1 MKLSQ
6 KTKSIV
12 IQTAICLAAGL
23 ITILLTQ
30 DYLFSFG
37 ALKTLEQKH
46 IDERFQKRGVINI
59 KDTSQVIIVEIT
71 QNTYDGIPVHWPW
84 PRDIYAHVI
93 RNLNKAG
100 ARAIGIDLIMST
112 PDQIS
117 ALNDS
122 AMFNAIRECK
132 NVVVAGKISIME
144 GSISKVEM
152 NNGTKVAVEGNA
164 GYTISKEKENYN
176 SVYFPAD
183 SSIGIVEMVNDEDGV
198 TRRYLPFRYSPSTDK
213 LIPSFSFAI
222 VNKYYKLPSMTISDI
237 TPDYFVL
244 HGHKI
249 PRFDRISML
258 INFYGPS
265 RTFKYFDFIDVLDDK
280 DFKTKDEIE
289 LGEDINTWDD
299 PNNGYLQSGIFKNK
313 IVLIGS
319 TLPEDKDILPIA
331 FAKGDRQG
339 DNLING
345 VEIHANAIENILS
358 NNFLIKEPKPVEIAI
373 IIFLSFFTFFVT
385 SRFKIRFNSS
395 LFLELFN
402 LIIIAAMLTGV
413 RALSLYVFTHYNI
426 LASIM
431 SANMAIVLGYLG
443 SLTYRLVYLSIQ
455 VVTERRQKGMI
466 KGMFSQYVNAT
477 VVDELIGNPD
487 SLKLG
492 GLKRDISVFFSDIES
507 FTTISE
513 SLSPE
518 DLITFL
524 NEYLTE
530 MTDIIFKNNGTLDKY
545 IGDAVMA
552 FWGAPVPLENHKFL
566 ACKTSLEMKKRL
578 AELRIKWIS
587 ENKIPINF
595 RIGLNAGDTIVGNVG
610 GSQRFDYTIIGDTV
624 NLASRLEGA
633 NKEYGTRILISESI
647 YDSVKDSVV
656 ARELDILVVKGRTKP
671 IRVYELIALK
681 EETLMPE
688 LVNCLSEFE
697 KGYALYRRR
706 SFVEAAGHFKA
717 ALTFI
722 PDDGPALT
730 YIKRCEMLQ
739 ADPPPADWDG
749 VFHMTYK

>member
-1 MKLSQ
+1 MPGQ
-6 KTKSIV
+6 RTKNIL
-12 IQTAICLAAGL
+12 IQIAICLAAGL
-23 ITILLTQ
+23 ITIILSQ

-37 ALKTLEQKH
+37 ALKTLEEKH

-59 KDTSQVIIVEIT
+59 KDTAQVIIVEIT
-71 QNTYDGIPVHWPW
+71 QNTYDGIPARWPW

-93 RNLNKAG
+93 RNLNEAG
-100 ARAIGIDLIMST
+100 AKAIGIDLIMST

-117 ALNDS
+117 PANDS
-122 AMFNAIRECK
+122 AMFDAIRK
-132 NVVVAGKISIME
+132 YRNVVVAGKISNTE
-144 GSISKVEM
+144 GSVSKVEM
-152 NNGTKVAVEGNA
+152 NNGTQIDLQENT
-164 GYTISKEKENYN
+164 GYSISKKNENYN

-198 TRRYLPFRYSPSTDK
+198 TRRYLPFRYSPSTDR
-213 LIPSFSFAI
+213 LIPSFSFAV
-222 VNKYYKLPSMTISDI
+222 VNKYYNLPSLTVSDI
-237 TPDYFVL
+237 TPDYFIL
-244 HGHKI
+244 HGHNV

-280 DFKTKDEIE
+280 SFKTKDEIE

-299 PNNGYLQSGIFKNK
+299 PANGYLNSGIFKNK

-331 FAKGDRQG
+331 FAKGDKKG

-345 VEIHANAIENILS
+345 VEIHANAIENILANS
-358 NNFLIKEPKPVEIAI
+358 FLIKEPKSVEIGI
-373 IIFLSFFTFFVT
+373 IIFLSFFTFYVT
-385 SRFKIRFNSS
+385 SRFKIRFNYS

-402 LIIIAAMLTGV
+402 IIIIAAMLTGV
-413 RALSLYVFTHYNI
+413 RALSLYVFTHHNI

-431 SANMAIVLGYLG
+431 GANMAVILGYLG
-443 SLTYRLVYLSIQ
+443 SLTYRLVFLSIQ
-455 VVTERRQKGMI
+455 VVTERKQKGMI
-466 KGMFSQYVNAT
+466 KGMFSQYVNAA

-492 GLKRDISVFFSDIES
+492 GIKRDISVFFSDIEA

-513 SLSPE
+513 SLPPE

-530 MTDIIFKNNGTLDKY
+530 MTGIIFKNKGTLDKY
-545 IGDAVMA
+545 IGDAIMA
-552 FWGAPVPLENHKFL
+552 FWGAPVPLEDHKFL

-578 AELRIKWIS
+578 AELQKKW
-587 ENKIPINF
+587 EGEHKIPINF
-595 RIGLNAGDTIVGNVG
+595 RIGLNAGNTIVGNVG

-633 NKEYGTRILISESI
+633 NKEYGTRIMISESI
-647 YDSVKDSVV
+647 YESIQDLVV
-656 ARELDILVVKGRTKP
+656 TRELDLLVVKGKTKP
-671 IRVYELIALK
+671 IRVFELVALK
-681 EETLMPE
+681 EETLSSE
-688 LVNCLSEFE
+688 LTGCLAKFE
-697 KGYALYRRR
+697 QGYALYRQR
-706 SFVEAAGHFKA
+706 SFDEAIVHFKA
-717 ALTFI
+717 ALGFV
-722 PDDGPALT
+722 PNDGPSLT
-730 YIKRCEMLQ
+730 YIKRCEMLK

-749 VFHMTYK
+749 IFHLAHK